1 MNPTPNTKGRF
12 YKIKKKQFTTNIPR
26 QLSYPSNMPAPKV
39 PKHGNLQFRLARGGH
54 FQPTVLVKKLPNQ
67 IHRFDPTFAQHGL
80 NLGSTLA
87 NLLPIWAQPGLNLG
101 LTLHRLDP
109 SCWEDLWPK
118 LCSTRA
124 QNEEHGIPNTKR

>member
-1 MNPTPNTKGRF
+1 
-12 YKIKKKQFTTNIPR
+12 
-26 QLSYPSNMPAPKV
+26 MPAPKV
-39 PKHGNLQFRLARGGH
+39 PEHGNLHAACWYSFDWQGEAIFGLLCSPKLIRDRGN
-54 FQPTVLVKKLPNQ
+54 FVKKLPNQ

-80 NLGSTLA
+80 NLGSTWA